1 MFGFLKKKIADFVQ
15 TVTGKVEQKP
25 PEQAELP
32 AQPAVQ
38 EYVEQVEPIVPETTL
53 AVSTPKIIE
62 ATVEHKVEKPEQRH
76 EPKPASKHE
85 QKQEAKQDQKQF
97 EPRQQSKPEQKPQLA
112 ATKPVSKPQPTN
124 VIPKVEPKAEA
135 KTELKPTVA
144 PVIQP
149 QPKLEPKQEKSF
161 APQVSI
167 FKKITGI
174 FSSDVELTEK
184 DVGNVFD
191 DMELSLLESDAS
203 LDTAQFMVSDL
214 RSRLIGK
221 KIQKNKLNEFV
232 QSAVHSS
239 LLDIFAKSAPHS
251 AFFTLVEQHRKT
263 SEPLVILFVGPNG
276 AGKTTTIAKL
286 AHLLK
291 QRGVSSVIS
300 ASDTFRAAA
309 IQQSEHHGEKIGVKV
324 IKHDYGSDPAA
335 VAFDA
340 VSHAK
345 SKKIDVVLIDTAGRQ
360 ETNVNLIEE
369 MKKISRVVK
378 PNLKIFIGETLAG
391 HSVIEQAKKF
401 HEAIQVDGLILT
413 KLDCDAKGGNALSIA
428 HDLSIPIYFVGLGQE
443 YNDLVEFTPE
453 LLVSRI
459 LAQ

>member
-1 MFGFLKKKIADFVQ
+1 MFGFLKKKISDFVQ
-15 TVTGKVEQKP
+15 TVSTSAKSLVNEPATENSTLATDKVEQKP
-25 PEQAELP
+25 TESSPAQVQLP
-32 AQPAVQ
+32 A
-38 EYVEQVEPIVPETTL
+38 EEQSPV
-53 AVSTPKIIE
+53 
-62 ATVEHKVEKPEQRH
+62 R
-76 EPKPASKHE
+76 
-85 QKQEAKQDQKQF
+85 
-97 EPRQQSKPEQKPQLA
+97 EQKPTEQLREKLPA
-112 ATKPVSKPQPTN
+112 VESVKSHEVVAPKTSTAQLTEKQKLQKPQPPKPVEKTKPIEKPQSS
-124 VIPKVEPKAEA
+124 VISEV
-135 KTELKPTVA
+135 ELKPKPVASPIPPLQAKTVDR
-144 PVIQP
+144 
-149 QPKLEPKQEKSF
+149 QEKAF
-161 APQVSI
+161 APQVGI

-221 KIQKNKLNEFV
+221 KIQKNKLNDYV
-232 QSAVHSS
+232 QAAVRDS
-239 LLDIFAKSAPHS
+239 LLDIFANSTPS
-251 AFFTLVEQHRKT
+251 RAFFKLVEQHKKT
-263 SEPLVILFVGPNG
+263 SEPLVVLFVGPNG

-291 QRGVSSVIS
+291 QRGISSVIS

-345 SKKIDVVLIDTAGRQ
+345 AKKIDVVLIDTAGRQ

-401 HEAIQVDGLILT
+401 HEAIQLDGLVLT
-413 KLDCDAKGGNALSIA
+413 KLDCDAKGGNCLSIA

-443 YNDLVEFTPE
+443 YNELVEFKPE

-459 LAQ
+459 LAE